1 MKRLTRQLR
10 MDTGRSKESIRR
22 ADYNF
27 AVPRQPLP
35 AGTTLIT
42 GTWAELKPAARAVRH
57 AVFVVEQNIPIVL
70 EWDEWDSL
78 SLHTVVFDA
87 AHHPIGTGRLL
98 PASFDRESPRTGH
111 IGRMAVL
118 GHMRRAGV
126 GSALLQ
132 ALMAAAPAQG
142 FSDIVLHAQS
152 YVAPFYAR
160 HGYVVEGDEF
170 IEAGIAHRTM
180 RAALQ
185 PNARA
190 AAA

>member
-1 MKRLTRQLR
+1 M
-10 MDTGRSKESIRR
+10 

-27 AVPRQPLP
+27 AVPLPPLP

-57 AVFVVEQNIPIVL
+57 AVFVVEQNIPVAL
-70 EWDEWDSL
+70 EWDEWDDL
-78 SLHTVVFDA
+78 SLHAVAFDA
-87 AHHPIGTGRLL
+87 ARNPVGTGRLL
-98 PASFDRESPRTGH
+98 PPSFDSDASHAGH

-118 GHMRRAGV
+118 APMRRTGV
-126 GSALLQ
+126 GGALLQ

-142 FSDIVLHAQS
+142 FSQIVLHAQS

-160 HGYVVEGDEF
+160 HGYLIEGEEF

-180 RAALQ
+180 RIALASSN
-185 PNARA
+185 PEPAR
-190 AAA
+190 